1 MPLRLIIPFD
11 PPVSL
16 GALRVAYKVSTSNVL
31 FDCGS
36 GSGCSSDRCSSAQG
50 GSSRMVQ
57 RELDASVVS
66 SVSGERACV
75 LTRRTPPTRG
85 LPAIICCHGRGQNHL
100 AYGPGLATSDP
111 IMRLVEAGY
120 VAISLDNGGTTS
132 WGNDNAIQ
140 TITDAVAYSAA
151 QFGTS
156 TTRVLL
162 FGMSMGSLPALSWAA
177 RNASKVAAIALSF
190 PVTDLAA
197 MHSNGAFT
205 AEIDT
210 AYGGSSGYT
219 SALSTHSPIVASL
232 SAAWSRDPPLQ
243 VHERHGGP
251 AGDARRS
258 VRRGG
263 SNVERRVDGRRESRR
278 LHPRSLRRRLRVPR
292 RPYVSARFPT
302 SGGGITVE
310 SDPIA
315 EADLATHAAA
325 KTGVHGIP
333 SMSSGQGL
341 VWNGT
346 AWVATDVATQAELD
360 AEAAARASAVTAE
373 ATARTAA
380 DTAHAGL
387 STSAHGG
394 IVASTDSRLTD
405 QRTPLDASVT
415 DAKIATTLSP
425 SKVTGT
431 AVVTADA
438 RLSDARTPTAG
449 SVVDASVAG
458 GAAIAESK
466 LNLASDA
473 AAATASRRTL
483 GTGATQAAAG
493 NDSRLSD
500 TRTPTDG
507 TVTDAK
513 VASSAAIA
521 ESKLSLAS
529 DAAAGTASRRTL
541 GTGATQAT
549 AGNDSRLSD
558 ARTPTSHHATHEPG
572 GSDALDLTKLHAQ
585 GTHAARLA
593 ASHAAGVLWRET
605 DTGLIYR
612 DNGTT
617 WDIYKSDGQVRKTA
631 DETVNNSAAVQNDD
645 ELLFPVE
652 VNEVWFV
659 EAFLYVNGSSTTA
672 DWLLGWAG
680 PTGMTAIWSLASG
693 VNSAWVN
700 AATGSSPV
708 APKAMANTVTAGSI
722 SGDHFLNLA
731 GWFTVDATHNGNV
744 TLQWA
749 QNTATVENNK
759 VLKNSYLRLRR
770 LA

>member
-1 MPLRLIIPFD
+1 M
-11 PPVSL
+11 
-16 GALRVAYKVSTSNVL
+16 
-31 FDCGS
+31 
-36 GSGCSSDRCSSAQG
+36 
-50 GSSRMVQ
+50 
-57 RELDASVVS
+57 
-66 SVSGERACV
+66 
-75 LTRRTPPTRG
+75 
-85 LPAIICCHGRGQNHL
+85 
-100 AYGPGLATSDP
+100 
-111 IMRLVEAGY
+111 
-120 VAISLDNGGTTS
+120 
-132 WGNDNAIQ
+132 
-140 TITDAVAYSAA
+140 
-151 QFGTS
+151 
-156 TTRVLL
+156 
-162 FGMSMGSLPALSWAA
+162 
-177 RNASKVAAIALSF
+177 
-190 PVTDLAA
+190 
-197 MHSNGAFT
+197 
-205 AEIDT
+205 
-210 AYGGSSGYT
+210 
-219 SALSTHSPIVASL
+219 
-232 SAAWSRDPPLQ
+232 
-243 VHERHGGP
+243 
-251 AGDARRS
+251 
-258 VRRGG
+258 
-263 SNVERRVDGRRESRR
+263 
-278 LHPRSLRRRLRVPR
+278 
-292 RPYVSARFPT
+292 SARFPT

-315 EADLATHAAA
+315 EADLATHTAA

-333 SMSSGQGL
+333 SMASGQGL

-360 AEAAARASAVTAE
+360 ALSSAAASAVTAE

-438 RLSDARTPTAG
+438 RLSDARTPT
-449 SVVDASVAG
+449 
-458 GAAIAESK
+458 
-466 LNLASDA
+466 
-473 AAATASRRTL
+473 
-483 GTGATQAAAG
+483 
-493 NDSRLSD
+493 
-500 TRTPTDG
+500 DG

-513 VASSAAIA
+513 VSSSAAIA

-541 GTGATQAT
+541 GTGATQAA

-593 ASHAAGVLWRET
+593 ASHVAGVLWRET

-631 DETVNNSAAVQNDD
+631 DETVNNVGAVQNDD

-759 VLKNSYLRLRR
+759 ILKNSYLRLRR